1 MSLPK
6 PGGNITG
13 FITMEPTIA
22 GKWLELVKEIVPQ
35 VTNCALLLNPATA
48 PYADYFLGPFNAA
61 AATLGVKGAIA
72 RVNDIGELEANI
84 AAQSRE
90 PNGSLV
96 VMPDTFTTL
105 HRAKITTLANQYALP
120 AVYPFRFFSTN
131 GGLMS

>member
-1 MSLPK
+1 M
-6 PGGNITG
+6 
-13 FITMEPTIA
+13 A

-35 VTNCALLLNPATA
+35 VTNCALLFNPATA

-105 HRAKITTLANQYALP
+105 HRAKITTLAINTLCRPSILSASSLR
-120 AVYPFRFFSTN
+120 AAD
-131 GGLMS
+131 